1 MSATRTAPLDALLDL
16 VAARPGALVVFD
28 LDDTLF
34 STSNRHLKILAEFA
48 DRLDSLDAKAAGL
61 LRSIRR
67 EALLYS
73 PTETVKKAGLADQLV
88 LELKDFWFA
97 RFFKNP
103 YLLEDDVTAG
113 APEFVRAVQERGG
126 VPVYMTG
133 RDESMREGTE
143 ASLSNHKFPIPDE
156 KTARLILKPTFD
168 TPDFA
173 FKNEALHRLADAGAV
188 AGSFENEPAHVNLFA
203 ERFPEG
209 RHFLV
214 ETRHSGKPV
223 TLTPAALRIPDFRR

>member
-1 MSATRTAPLDALLDL
+1 VAATKAGPLDELLEEPL
-16 VAARPGALVVFD
+16 LRGSLVVFD

-34 STSNRHLKILAEFA
+34 STSNRHLRILREYA
-48 DRLDSLDAKAAGL
+48 DRLDSSDAKAAGL
-61 LRSIRR
+61 VRAIQR

-73 PTETVKKAGLADQLV
+73 PTDTAKAAGLTDQLV
-88 LELKDFWFA
+88 ADLKDFWFA

-103 YLLEDDVTAG
+103 YLLEDDVTPG
-113 APEFVRAVQERGG
+113 APEFVRAVLERGG

-133 RDESMREGTE
+133 RDEAMREGTE
-143 ASLSNHKFPIPDE
+143 ASLSNHRFPIPDG
-156 KTARLILKPTFD
+156 KACRLVLKPTFD

-173 FKNEALHRLADAGAV
+173 FKNEALHRLADSGKV
-188 AGSFENEPAHVNLFA
+188 AASFENEPGHVNLFV

-223 TLTPAALRIPDFRR
+223 ALSPAARRIRDFLR